1 MIYDGFLISA
11 RRHKYTCEVISQQM
25 ESFPEGSQERIRLL
39 SNFYYL
45 SGYILECSLKYLI
58 LEFYGH
64 PPSST
69 VNHASCEAL
78 GFNKNNKFMIHDLSD
93 LQEKLEIKF
102 TDFSSRSESAVTNE
116 LIDNWGPHYRY
127 EIIEKTHDEIK
138 SFFNHAVSFTAK
150 I

>member
-1 MIYDGFLISA
+1 
-11 RRHKYTCEVISQQM
+11 
-25 ESFPEGSQERIRLL
+25 
-39 SNFYYL
+39 
-45 SGYILECSLKYLI
+45 
-58 LEFYGH
+58 
-64 PPSST
+64 
-69 VNHASCEAL
+69 
-78 GFNKNNKFMIHDLSD
+78 MIHDLSD